1 MTPKAT
7 INSGLAGG
15 GRSDSLDVHAPRLY
29 ERPAPVMAVIEL
41 MPVDRV
47 TPVDADSK
55 KDPLVRLM
63 IRSLEVAPGGGAES
77 TLRDVHRALFKVRT
91 ANGTLG
97 SEDEVAQAEQTLE
110 HAGAVLAE
118 HEAVR
123 LRVVLD
129 VLIDRVS
136 GVLSHPKH
144 RETDVRRLIGELLEQ
159 AEKSRDTGVQL
170 DLNGAGG

>member
-15 GRSDSLDVHAPRLY
+15 GRSDSLDKYAPALY
-29 ERPAPVMAVIEL
+29 ERPHSVMADVEL

-77 TLRDVHRALFKVRT
+77 TLRDVHRALYVTRT

-97 SEDEVAQAEQTLE
+97 SEDELAGAEQTLE

-123 LRVVLD
+123 MRLVLD
-129 VLIDRVS
+129 VLIDSVA
-136 GVLSHPKH
+136 GVIAHPKH
-144 RETDVRRLIGELLEQ
+144 RDTDVRRLVGEFLEQ
-159 AEKSRDTGVQL
+159 AKKSRDTGVQL
-170 DLNGAGG
+170 DLAGAP